1 MAVKKYR
8 ILAAILILLCFSITV
23 IYHLVKANFYT
34 GGVFGYGAIAG
45 FSGCLF
51 LVSLILT
58 IPPMARIGR
67 LTKKHGLV
75 FSMLISSV
83 SVAATFIFTNLVT
96 LIFGGMA
103 QLQVFLAACF
113 WCF

>member
-1 MAVKKYR
+1 
-8 ILAAILILLCFSITV
+8 
-23 IYHLVKANFYT
+23 
-34 GGVFGYGAIAG
+34 
-45 FSGCLF
+45 
-51 LVSLILT
+51 
-58 IPPMARIGR
+58 MARIGR